1 MGEGRSIISSRLT
14 AWLAGTHLSAHM
26 GKTARAIVIGA
37 IGLSPSEIDA
47 LEALDLMYVG
57 MNIMS

>member
-1 MGEGRSIISSRLT
+1 
-14 AWLAGTHLSAHM
+14 M

-37 IGLSPSEIDA
+37 IGFSPSEIDA
-47 LEALDLMYVG
+47 LEALDLMYIG